1 MPWRL
6 TEEQQMIRL
15 MVREFTRSRIEP
27 FAAEW
32 DRDGRFP
39 LDVLR
44 KMGELGFMGM
54 MIPSRYEGS
63 EVGAV
68 SYSLALQEIAH
79 ACASTAVTMS
89 VSNLSCE
96 PLLLFGTEEQ
106 KRRWLPPL
114 AGGRGL
120 GAFALTEPEAGSD
133 PGSIRTRAERS
144 GDEYRINGSKVFI
157 TNGAYAETIILVART
172 QPAGGNKGL
181 SAFLLPGKTPGLQVG
196 PEEEKMG
203 LKASNT
209 VSLFLEDVHVPEAH
223 RIGQEGDG
231 FRVAMAA
238 LDGGRIGI
246 ASQATGIGQACLD
259 EAVRYSRTRK
269 QFGRFLAGFQAVS
282 WMIADMAVEV
292 EAAGLLTLQAAR
304 RKDAGQPFTRE
315 ASMAKLFASEAANRA
330 AYHALQIHG
339 GYGYTRHYKV
349 ERLYRDARV
358 TTLYEGTSEV
368 QRIVISR
375 QALEGASS

>member
-1 MPWRL
+1 MPWPL
-6 TEEQQMIRL
+6 TDEQRMVQL
-15 MVREFTRSRIEP
+15 MVREFSRREIEP
-27 FAAEW
+27 EAAEN
-32 DRDGRFP
+32 DRQGRFP
-39 LDVLR
+39 SAILA
-44 KMGELGFMGM
+44 KMAELGLMGM
-54 MIPSRYEGS
+54 MVPARYGGA

-79 ACASTAVTMS
+79 ACASTAVIMS
-89 VSNLSCE
+89 VTNLSCE

-106 KRRWLPPL
+106 KNQWLPPI
-114 AGGRGL
+114 ASGEGL

-133 PGSIRTRAERS
+133 PGSLRTQAERTKD
-144 GDEYRINGSKVFI
+144 GYRISGSKVFI
-157 TNGAYAETIILVART
+157 TNGGHALTFVLVART
-172 QPAGGNKGL
+172 SPEGGKKGL
-181 SAFLLPGKTPGLQVG
+181 SAFLIPRGTPGLGIG

-203 LKASNT
+203 LHASST
-209 VSLFLEDVHVPEAH
+209 VPLTLDGCPVPAEN

-231 FRVAMAA
+231 FRIAMVA

-259 EAVRYSRTRK
+259 ESVRYSQERK
-269 QFGRFLAGFQAVS
+269 QFGRFLSSFQAIS
-282 WMIADMAVEV
+282 WMIADMATEL
-292 EAAGLLTLQAAR
+292 EAARLLTLQAAHQ
-304 RKDAGQPFTRE
+304 KDLGLPFTRE
-315 ASMAKLFASEAANRA
+315 ASIAKLYASEMANRA
-330 AYHALQIHG
+330 AYSALQIHG

-375 QALEGASS
+375 EELRG

>member
-1 MPWRL
+1 
-6 TEEQQMIRL
+6 MIRL
-15 MVREFTRSRIEP
+15 MVRGFTRGQIEP
-27 FAAEW
+27 FSAEW
-32 DRDGRFP
+32 DREGRFP
-39 LDVLR
+39 LETLR
-44 KMGELGFMGM
+44 KIGELGLMGM
-54 MIPSRYEGS
+54 MIPARYGGS

-106 KRRWLPPL
+106 KQRWLPPL
-114 AGGRGL
+114 AGGEGL

-133 PGSIRTRAERS
+133 PGGIRTRAERS
-144 GDEYRINGSKVFI
+144 GDTYRINGSKVFI
-157 TNGAYAETIILVART
+157 TNGAHAETIILIART
-172 QPAGGNKGL
+172 KQGGGNKGL
-181 SAFLLPGKTPGLQVG
+181 SAFILPRNTPGLQAG

-203 LKASNT
+203 LRASNT
-209 VSLFLEDVHVPEAH
+209 VSLFLEDVLVPEEQ
-223 RIGQEGDG
+223 RVGREGAG
-231 FRVAMAA
+231 FQVAMVA

-259 EAVRYSRTRK
+259 EAVRYSQARK
-269 QFGRFLAGFQAVS
+269 QFGRYLSSFQAVS
-282 WMIADMAVEV
+282 WMIADMATEV
-292 EAAGLLTLQAAR
+292 EAARLLTLQAAR
-304 RKDAGQPFTRE
+304 KKEEKEPFTRE

-330 AYHALQIHG
+330 AYNALQIHG

-375 QALEGASS
+375 QTLARTP